1 MVRTGGK
8 QLVVNHPNGPDFL
21 CSEQSE
27 DASKGWSLLA
37 YRLYVT
43 VHAKTNDKS
52 ANFFFVK
59 VRFRIYSIS
68 STYVHSDS
76 GVDRTYH
83 ARDTAARVHTGIRIE
98 ILENAMFGLIQ
109 LSIYVFACSIEETP
123 FRG

>member
-52 ANFFFVK
+52 ANFFFLL
-59 VRFRIYSIS
+59 R
-68 STYVHSDS
+68 SDS
-76 GVDRTYH
+76 EYTVSQAPMYI
-83 ARDTAARVHTGIRIE
+83 V
-98 ILENAMFGLIQ
+98 ILE
-109 LSIYVFACSIEETP
+109 SIALTTP
-123 FRG
+123 EIRLRECTLVSGSRFSKTQCLG